1 MRVLSPQSNMES
13 QCLVRLKS
21 IKVSLKP
28 YIKKLTTYLGI
39 PFSPE
44 GGDEVLFCDR
54 DEQS

>member
-1 MRVLSPQSNMES
+1 MRVLSPQSNMEP